1 MNTTGLINQETKIL
15 DISKYIADIAS
26 ITSDLPS
33 WKHRSVQPLILDDES
48 VSRMILD
55 KSNQGLERA

>member
-1 MNTTGLINQETKIL
+1 MNTTGLINQEPKIL
-15 DISKYIADIAS
+15 DISQCIAEIAS